1 MGGRAEASES
11 EEEEDDGDSEDDEDD
26 GSDEDEEEEGASD
39 EEEGDEE
46 GDEEGSVAEDE
57 MQNCEAVH
65 GVEGG
70 ADAMQ
75 VDASQGDQDGQ
86 QAGGDVQ
93 GLLKEYLDSSPEVR
107 NSVLHLWPLSSWKGR
122 GFSGKTPERD

>member
-1 MGGRAEASES
+1 MENG
-11 EEEEDDGDSEDDEDD
+11 
-26 GSDEDEEEEGASD
+26 
-39 EEEGDEE
+39 
-46 GDEEGSVAEDE
+46 
-57 MQNCEAVH
+57 EAVH

-75 VDASQGDQDGQ
+75 VDAGQGEQDGQ

-107 NSVLHLWPLSSWKGR
+107 NSVLILWPQLMER
-122 GFSGKTPERD
+122 RRLFRQNTPERD